1 MFKSANEFSLFIET
15 EKAKTGK
22 NFMECILDYCE
33 ENYIDPE
40 DIASLVN
47 KNLKQKIAFE
57 LSEQN
62 YFPKK
67 ASLDL

>member
-1 MFKSANEFSLFIET
+1 MFKNSNEFSLFIET
-15 EKAKTGK
+15 TKANTGK
-22 NFMECILDYCE
+22 DYMECILEYCE
-33 ENYIDPE
+33 ENFIDPE
-40 DIASLVN
+40 DIAQLVN

-67 ASLDL
+67 ATLDL